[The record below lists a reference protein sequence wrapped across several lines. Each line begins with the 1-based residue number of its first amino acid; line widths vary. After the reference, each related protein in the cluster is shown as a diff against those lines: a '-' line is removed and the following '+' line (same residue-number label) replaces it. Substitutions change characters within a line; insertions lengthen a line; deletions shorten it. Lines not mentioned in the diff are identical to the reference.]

1 MIFLPE
7 FVAIELAWFE
17 SYKVLTVLNERA
29 KKGEEISSIEKQ
41 NALAIPMDCI
51 KKWDK
56 GINKSTLETFIDEWK
71 TNEIAKT
78 SCSKDEKT
86 GSKEQKW
93 KEILTELEA
102 ILRAVNDIETE
113 GYDQEATRDAIL
125 KTAQLLT
132 IRKNFNTLD
141 EATKEVLKGLKEP
154 S

>member
-1 MIFLPE
+1 MILLPE
-7 FVAIELAWFE
+7 YVAIELGWFE

-29 KKGEEISSIEKQ
+29 KHGEEISFMEKQ
-41 NALAIPMDCI
+41 NALAIPKNCI
-51 KKWDK
+51 DKWEK
-56 GINKSTLETFIDEWK
+56 GIDKSTLETFIEEWK

-102 ILRAVNDIETE
+102 ILQAVNDIEKD

-132 IRKNFNTLD
+132 IHKKFNTLD
-141 EATKEVLKGLKEP
+141 EATQNVLKGLKEP